1 MRQPGK
7 VTVWPAN
14 IDSTKTTGQGRKVKK
29 SLSVHSPRLHEMQT
43 AASNLGLKFE
53 IVKGSSRP
61 DSWWEKTGHMILE
74 RSGMSKRE
82 LLLALVAEIRRLRN
96 GRSYQ

>member
-1 MRQPGK
+1 LRQPGK

-14 IDSTKTTGQGRKVKK
+14 IDSSKTAGQGRKIKR
-29 SLSVHSPRLHEMQT
+29 SLTVHAPRLQEMQT

-53 IVKGSSRP
+53 IVKASSRP

-82 LLLALVAEIRRLRN
+82 LLLALAAEIRRLRAGKPN
-96 GRSYQ
+96 R